1 MPRVYRRGEDNTQ
14 QAPQQEASQ
23 QQASQQQ
30 ASQQQA
36 SQQQASQQQA
46 SQQQASQQQA
56 SQQQASQ
63 QQASQQEASQQE
75 ASQQQASQQQASQQQ
90 LQENPEPDPIADT
103 QSTQEKKHLHFFD
116 LPSELRRFIYFKVLC
131 QHPSQAEFHEYSH
144 TRHSGRQPPLH
155 DVHPTKHSQFFSLL
169 TASKRFSKEIRPQV
183 VNHCSN
189 YPDQP
194 TMKLG
199 YLENKRPAQG
209 PDSRP
214 PIDEHIADRFRWT
227 LIPLAPPIPS
237 REAKEFVRCLSVD
250 IVHTFGNP
258 IILPVDTDK
267 VHPRSVPLQS
277 LLTFARGMR
286 HLEELHIKDLQKTP
300 LRDPRSRLAMTPDEV
315 CATAHTLQS
324 LSGLRTLSFGIVLGK
339 VPVPRLLCTQGWTC
353 EGTDEWQREFRPP
366 RWVYVYL
373 RKDTT

>member
-14 QAPQQEASQ
+14 QAP
-23 QQASQQQ
+23 
-30 ASQQQA
+30 
-36 SQQQASQQQA
+36 
-46 SQQQASQQQA
+46 
-56 SQQQASQ
+56 
-63 QQASQQEASQQE
+63 QQE

-237 REAKEFVRCLSVD
+237 REAKEFVRCLSVN
-250 IVHTFGNP
+250 IVHTFNSP
-258 IILPVDTDK
+258 ITLLVDTDK

-300 LRDPRSRLAMTPDEV
+300 LRDPRSPLAMARMAMTPDEV